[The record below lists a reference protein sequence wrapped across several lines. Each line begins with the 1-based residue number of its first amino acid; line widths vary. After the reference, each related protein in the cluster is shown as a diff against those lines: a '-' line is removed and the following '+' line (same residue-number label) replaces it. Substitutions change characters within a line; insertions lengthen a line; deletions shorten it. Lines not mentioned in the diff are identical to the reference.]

1 METTSNKTIIT
12 GFYRDVVRHRKSE
25 LIPEYVHENYIQHS
39 PMGKDGRQGLA
50 EMVEFLKKLPPVP
63 ENEPSQIVHLIGQD
77 DLVVAHLDIHFMG
90 KHIKVIELFRVE
102 DGKAAEHWEVTE
114 ELTNATQPFV
124 KLPDDSQ
131 VSNPLDFVERM
142 YSQQDITIH
151 RIIKE
156 GELMAIHAQAKDGA
170 NSMALFDI
178 YQFKADKLIGHW
190 HVKQPVPEMMPHS
203 NGMF

>member
-1 METTSNKTIIT
+1 MEPTSDKTIIT
-12 GFYRDVVRHRKSE
+12 GFYREIVRERRSE
-25 LIPEYVHENYIQHS
+25 LIPQYVQENYVQHS
-39 PMGKDGRQGLA
+39 PMGKDGRQGLVQ
-50 EMVEFLKKLPPVP
+50 MVEFLKKLPPVP
-63 ENEPSQIVHLIGQD
+63 ENEPTPIVHLIGQD
-77 DLVVAHLDIHFMG
+77 DLVAAHLDIHFMG

-114 ELTNATQPFV
+114 ELTDATQPFI
-124 KLPDDSQ
+124 KLALNSR
-131 VSNPLDFVERM
+131 VSSPLDFLEGV
-142 YSQQDITIH
+142 YKQQDIVIH

-170 NSMALFDI
+170 NSIALFDI